1 MRRRQPG
8 AILGLS
14 NHSRPMKRST
24 EIEMDTAQSRV
35 APTSKKLGTQPG
47 LRSRLFQWKSI
58 LVPVDYR
65 ESSATALHCAAE
77 LAATSGAK
85 LIALHILTGGRE
97 LLYNE
102 QGMRITAAESRQ
114 LAQKKLTTWLKAI
127 ALPAKVKTE
136 PLIRWGEPVDEVII
150 ATAHRWNID
159 LIVMSGHARHFWQRL
174 FDVKTTSRV
183 VRYAPC
189 DVYYACHNPRL
200 PRPSKT
206 TRHSAPR
213 K

>member
-1 MRRRQPG
+1 
-8 AILGLS
+8 
-14 NHSRPMKRST
+14 
-24 EIEMDTAQSRV
+24 MDTANSRV
-35 APTSKKLGTQPG
+35 APAARKLGTQAVSKP
-47 LRSRLFQWKSI
+47 RLFRWKSI

-65 ESSATALHCAAE
+65 ESSATALQCAAE

-85 LIALHILTGGRE
+85 VIVLHILAGGRE

-102 QGMRITAAESRQ
+102 QGMRISAGESRQ
-114 LAQKKLTTWLKAI
+114 LAQRKLTTWLKTI
-127 ALPAKVKTE
+127 ALPAKVKME
-136 PLIRWGEPVDEVII
+136 PLTRWGEPVDEVII

-189 DVYYACHNPRL
+189 DVYYACHNARL
-200 PRPSKT
+200 PRLGKSPRPST
-206 TRHSAPR
+206 TR